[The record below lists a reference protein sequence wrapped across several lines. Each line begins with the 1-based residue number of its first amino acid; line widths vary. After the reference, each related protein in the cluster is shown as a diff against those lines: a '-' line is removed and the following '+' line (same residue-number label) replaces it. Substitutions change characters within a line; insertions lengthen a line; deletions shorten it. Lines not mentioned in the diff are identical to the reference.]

1 MIMFFTNGLESP
13 KVFFDN
19 DGSQGGGSEKKESAN
34 NHDEHLQQ
42 AIKERDEA
50 KNKSRDLE
58 KELATMKGKL
68 QEIDDAKKI
77 NNGKAQEL
85 ATERQAKIDEMQKEI
100 DRLKVVETTHNNYI
114 ESRKKSLLEVI
125 PEADRPQWQNSD
137 LETLEKVA
145 KLYSG
150 KNEVLGMDGGRGGK
164 VIVNAN
170 TKFDDLTSV
179 ELEQLKKD
187 NPTEYDRI
195 FKAKFGQKSEM
206 RI

>member
-19 DGSQGGGSEKKESAN
+19 DGTQGGGSGNDKPAN

-58 KELATMKGKL
+58 KELATMKSKL
-68 QEIDDAKKI
+68 QEIDDTKKI
-77 NNGKAQEL
+77 NDGKAQEL
-85 ATERQAKIDEMQKEI
+85 AIERQAKIDEMQKEI
-100 DRLKVVETTHNNYI
+100 DRLKVVETTHNSYI
-114 ESRKKSLLEVI
+114 ESRKKSLLETI
-125 PEADRPQWQNSD
+125 PEADRPQWADAN

-145 KLYSG
+145 KLYTG
-150 KNEVLGMDGGRGGK
+150 KNQVLGMDGGRGGK
-164 VIVNAN
+164 VVVNAN
-170 TKFDDLTSV
+170 TKFDDLTPTQR
-179 ELEQLKKD
+179 EELKKD
-187 NPTEYDRI
+187 NPAEYDRI
-195 FKAKFGQKSEM
+195 FKEKFGQKSEM